1 MKVALSG
8 STGRMGKA
16 LQELIKNT
24 RGCQVTAQ
32 AHRSLAPSSWDPKS
46 LDGVIDFS
54 LPPLFSETLSW
65 CVAHKKPL
73 VSGTTGL
80 IAQHKKNLQQAARKI
95 PICYGTN
102 MSWGIWLAK
111 SWIKSLAPPSS
122 FQILLE
128 DIHHKHKKDQP
139 SGTALSL
146 KASFSP
152 SLRRKVRVTSERR
165 GREFGTHRIILRGAK
180 EEILLQHKAFDR
192 QVFAKGAL
200 RALKWLR
207 NQPPGLY
214 STEHIYGSSP

>member
-1 MKVALSG
+1 MRAALSG

-16 LQELIKNT
+16 LRELIENT
-24 RGCQVTAQ
+24 KGFEVTAE
-32 AHRSLAPSSWDPKS
+32 AYRGLPPSSWNPKN

-65 CVAHKKPL
+65 CVTHKKPL

-80 IAQHKKNLQQAARKI
+80 TIKQKKSLEQAARKI

-102 MSWGIWLAK
+102 MSWGVWLVK
-111 SWIKSLAPPSS
+111 NWVKTLSPPSS

-146 KASFSP
+146 KSSFPP
-152 SLRRKVRVTSERR
+152 SLKRKIKVTSERR
-165 GREFGTHRIILRGAK
+165 GREFGTHRIILRGK
-180 EEILLQHKAFDR
+180 EEEILLQHTAFNR

-200 RALKWLR
+200 RALKWLKGR
-207 NQPPGLY
+207 SPGLY
-214 STEHIYGSSP
+214 SMDDIYGFFS